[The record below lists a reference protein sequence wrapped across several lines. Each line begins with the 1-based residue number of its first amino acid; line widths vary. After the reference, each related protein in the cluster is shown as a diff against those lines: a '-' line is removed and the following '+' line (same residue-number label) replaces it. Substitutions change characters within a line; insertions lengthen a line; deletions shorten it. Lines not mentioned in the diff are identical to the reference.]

1 MSESPPKLPE
11 PLSFEDAME
20 RLEEIVSGM
29 EGDRLPLEEMVGAYE
44 EGARLLKVC
53 RARIE
58 SARQR
63 VELITTRLDEPSATT
78 LTPFDP
84 AAAEAATPDESS
96 RPAAARSS
104 SARRSTTSSSKP
116 ASSDDEDI
124 RLF

>member
-1 MSESPPKLPE
+1 MSASPPTPPE
-11 PLSFEDAME
+11 SLSFEDAME
-20 RLEEIVSGM
+20 RLEEIVAGM

-96 RPAAARSS
+96 RPAAAHSS
-104 SARRSTTSSSKP
+104 SARRSTSSSKP

>member
-11 PLSFEDAME
+11 SLSFEDAME

-63 VELITTRLDEPSATT
+63 VELITTRLDDPSATT

-84 AAAEAATPDESS
+84 AAAEAAASPDEPS
-96 RPAAARSS
+96 RPAAARTS
-104 SARRSTTSSSKP
+104 SARRTTSGGKP
-116 ASSDDEDI
+116 ASTDDEDI